1 MKKKKLTLSTSA
13 SASNIKRSINIE
25 YAKSQNKN
33 SVIIEKKNIRSGFR
47 KINKQSSRNQIIS
60 GIKTD
65 KIFNKNSALINSDSE
80 QRKLAEQRATRR
92 VKGQIVEEKV
102 IKSKPIVKKREY
114 KLTLSRALDEDNLGF
129 KSRSL
134 ASIKRAKRKENNAIS
149 KDISLKND
157 KPIVRNVDV
166 PKVITIRELANRMAE
181 QASSLIKHLLSMGV
195 TATINHSIDADTA
208 EYLIK
213 EFGHNPIR
221 SEKIDI
227 KIDKTVSLSGID
239 LKKRAP
245 IVTVMGH
252 VDHGKTSLLDSI
264 RDTNIVL
271 GEHGGITQH
280 IGAYQVNMNNEKI
293 TFIDTPG
300 HAAFTEMRAR
310 GSKLTDIVVL
320 VVAADEGVKPQ
331 TIEAIKHAKA
341 AKVPIVVAINKCDLP
356 EANPQNVK
364 NQLLE
369 HELIAEELSGDTLF
383 AEISV
388 KAKKNLDKIKEN
400 ILLQADLLDL
410 KADHKSRASGIIL
423 ESKIDIGRGPIST
436 VIITSGTLKKGD
448 YFVSGSTWG
457 KIRALINDKGVTIE
471 QAIPSTPVEIVGMNG
486 PAKAGDDFIVVEN
499 ESKAKDI
506 NVYRKENLKPEK
518 SSLIFAT
525 QESAFKDKKIKELNI
540 IIKSDVHGSSEA
552 IKTAILNIKNDE
564 VLPKIIHSDIGLI
577 TETDVVLARASN
589 AVLVAFNVKASK
601 EAKKMSE
608 NNKIDIK
615 YFNIIY
621 EVLDFIKS
629 KLSGMLKP
637 NIKETIIGSAE
648 VMQIFKV
655 SKFGKVAGSKVTEGE
670 INQDSNARLIRDGN
684 VIYTGKINSIYKEKN
699 VAKQVSAGLECGI
712 ILKDFADY
720 KEKDIIEAYSAIITE
735 KRIWWKG
742 IIIINC
748 LKDS

>member
-1 MKKKKLTLSTSA
+1 MEKKNFKKKLTLSIS
-13 SASNIKRSINIE
+13 SSNQKKSDKFN
-25 YAKSQNKN
+25 YVKSQNKS

-47 KINKQSSRNQIIS
+47 KTNRQFSGNQIKS
-60 GIKTD
+60 GVKTS
-65 KIFNKNSALINSDSE
+65 KIFNKNLTFTNNDSE
-80 QRKLAEQRATRR
+80 KRKLAEQRATRR
-92 VKGQIVEEKV
+92 VKGQIIEEKI
-102 IKSKPIVKKREY
+102 IKGKPAVRKREY

-149 KDISLKND
+149 KEVSLSSD
-157 KPIVRNVDV
+157 KLIVRNVDV

-221 SEKIDI
+221 EEKIDI
-227 KIDKTVSLSGID
+227 KIDKIITSTGTD

-264 RDTNIVL
+264 RDTDVVSK
-271 GEHGGITQH
+271 EHGGITQH

-320 VVAADEGVKPQ
+320 VVAADDGVKPQ
-331 TIEAIKHAKA
+331 TVEAIKHAKA
-341 AKVPIVVAINKCDLP
+341 AKVPIVVAISKCDLH

-383 AEISV
+383 SEVSS
-388 KAKKNLDKIKEN
+388 KTKKNLNKIKEN
-400 ILLQADLLDL
+400 ILLQAELLDL
-410 KADHKSRASGIIL
+410 KADHKGKASGVIL
-423 ESKIDIGRGPIST
+423 ESKIDVGRGPIST
-436 VIITSGTLKKGD
+436 VIIINGTLKKGD

-457 KIRALINDKGVTIE
+457 KIRALINDRGGTIE
-471 QAIPSTPVEIVGMNG
+471 KAIPSMPVEILGMNG

-499 ESKAKDI
+499 ESKAKEI
-506 NVYRKENLKPEK
+506 NTYRKENSKSEK
-518 SSLIFAT
+518 SSLVFVT
-525 QESAFKDKKIKELNI
+525 QDSAFKDNKVKELNI
-540 IIKSDVHGSSEA
+540 IIKSDVQGSSEA
-552 IKTAILNIKNDE
+552 IKTAILNIKNEE

-577 TETDVVLARASN
+577 TETDVSLARASN
-589 AVLVAFNVKASK
+589 AILIAFNVKPSK
-601 EAKKMSE
+601 EAKKMAE
-608 NNKIDIK
+608 HNKIEIK

-629 KLSGMLKP
+629 NLSGMLKP
-637 NIKETIIGSAE
+637 NIEEQVIGSAE
-648 VMQIFKV
+648 VLEIFKV
-655 SKFGKVAGSKVTEGE
+655 SKFGRVAGSKVVEGA
-670 INQDSNARLIRDGN
+670 INQDSKARLIRDGN
-684 VIYTGKINSIYKEKN
+684 VVYTGKISSIFREKN
-699 VAKQVSAGLECGI
+699 AAKQVSAGLECGI

-720 KEKDIIEAYSAIITE
+720 KKKDIIEAYNITE
-735 KRIWWKG
+735 TERRI
-742 IIIINC
+742 
-748 LKDS
+748 